1 MSRGYVH
8 DYVLLNPIEQKALQ
22 LGATVDCEAA
32 IRVGG
37 RVSYGDLLIQV
48 GSSKWILVEA
58 ELSSRRV
65 LNDLAKAAA
74 LGACELW
81 VVVPNPTVAKSVYRK
96 LSQHDTQPRFSRLF
110 VLLLPQALQ
119 RLAELFE

>member
-8 DYVLLNPIEQKALQ
+8 DYVLLNPIEQKALR
-22 LGATVDCEAA
+22 LGAAVDCEAA

-37 RVSYGDLLIQV
+37 RVSYGDLLIRV
-48 GSSKWILVEA
+48 SSSRWILVEA

-65 LNDLAKAAA
+65 PNDLAKAAA
-74 LGACELW
+74 LGAYELW
-81 VVVPNPTVAKSVYRK
+81 IVVPNPRVAKSVYWK
-96 LSQHDTQPRFSRLF
+96 LSQHETQPRPGLL

-119 RLAELFE
+119 RLEELIE